1 MFAFCGQLLFAM
13 LALALAVSAD
23 GSSGAADKGTDS
35 LLGVADTNVP
45 SATVPEVEDGI
56 EEGQR
61 TLPEAAL
68 MMEPESEEGVEE
80 EGEEGE
86 EGYEGYFGIPT
97 LIEAMNNDAAS
108 VPMFVY
114 FMVGIVLALAVGVP
128 ALAVIRWKRKGGK
141 FSMFTDSKYEQL
153 TSDQV
158 GIEDAD
164 DAVYTRG
171 PTIGPNS
178 PQNMRIRSP
187 SSRNDHS
194 HSPERSHLST
204 IRMKV
209 PSSPGRDIDF

>member
-86 EGYEGYFGIPT
+86 VFTSPVSHYRFPLIQYLRNEWFVCVCVCVCVCGGGGGYEGGYFDVRLQCMYTSLG
-97 LIEAMNNDAAS
+97 AS
-108 VPMFVY
+108 
-114 FMVGIVLALAVGVP
+114 
-128 ALAVIRWKRKGGK
+128 
-141 FSMFTDSKYEQL
+141 
-153 TSDQV
+153 
-158 GIEDAD
+158 
-164 DAVYTRG
+164 
-171 PTIGPNS
+171 
-178 PQNMRIRSP
+178 
-187 SSRNDHS
+187 
-194 HSPERSHLST
+194 
-204 IRMKV
+204 
-209 PSSPGRDIDF
+209 GRLFAG